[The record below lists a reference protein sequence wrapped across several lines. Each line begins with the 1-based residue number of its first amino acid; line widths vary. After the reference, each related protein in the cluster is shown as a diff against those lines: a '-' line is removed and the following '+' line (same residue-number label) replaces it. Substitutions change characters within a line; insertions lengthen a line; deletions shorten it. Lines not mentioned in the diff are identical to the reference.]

1 MIPILSGIIVGQ
13 GASLTKTR
21 GFFLSLAYVLGMAIT
36 YAAAGVAAG
45 LSGTLIS
52 AALQNPWVLGGFALV
67 FVALAFSMFGFY
79 ELQLPNS
86 VQSKF
91 SDASNKV
98 KGGSLFGV
106 FIMGALSAVIVGPC
120 VAAPLAGALLYI
132 GQTGNVWLGG
142 GALFAMAMGMGV
154 PLLLVGLSA
163 GALLPRAGGW
173 MSAVKS
179 FFGVLL
185 LGVAIWLISPV
196 ISALVHMLLWAA
208 LLIISAIYLHAIDPL
223 PTTASGFARF
233 WKGVG
238 VILLAGGLALL
249 IGALGGNRDILQP
262 LAGFKSSGGGAAAV
276 AHLNFE
282 RVKSVAALEERIK
295 QANGKY
301 VMLDFYADWCI
312 SCKELERFTFSDA
325 RVQAKLKDVV
335 LLQADVTANNADD
348 AALLKKFGIFGPPG
362 IIFFDKS
369 GNEIRAAR
377 VVGEQSAD
385 KFLQGLNAHLR

>member
-1 MIPILSGIIVGQ
+1 
-13 GASLTKTR
+13 
-21 GFFLSLAYVLGMAIT
+21 
-36 YAAAGVAAG
+36 
-45 LSGTLIS
+45 
-52 AALQNPWVLGGFALV
+52 
-67 FVALAFSMFGFY
+67 
-79 ELQLPNS
+79 
-86 VQSKF
+86 
-91 SDASNKV
+91 
-98 KGGSLFGV
+98 
-106 FIMGALSAVIVGPC
+106 
-120 VAAPLAGALLYI
+120 
-132 GQTGNVWLGG
+132 
-142 GALFAMAMGMGV
+142 MAMGMGV

-208 LLIISAIYLHAIDPL
+208 LLIVSAIYLHAIDPL

-262 LAGFKSSGGGAAAV
+262 LAGFKGSGSSVASV

-312 SCKELERFTFSDA
+312 SCKELERYTFSDA
-325 RVQAKLKDVV
+325 RVQTKLQDVV
-335 LLQADVTANNADD
+335 LLQADVTANSAEDT
-348 AALLKKFGIFGPPG
+348 ALLKKFGIFGPPG

-377 VVGEQSAD
+377 VIGEVSAD